1 MNKINNICAFFRV
14 RSGLWKA
21 VVPALTSLLLSG
33 CQMGTREESADVREP
48 ATVSVRLIG
57 FNDFH
62 GNLEPPRIAINA
74 PAAGGATVAVPAG
87 GAAYFAGAIAALK
100 AENTNHA
107 VISAGDMIGASPL
120 VSALFLDEP
129 TIEAFNLM
137 GVDFNAVG
145 NHEFDKGRA
154 ELLRM
159 KQGGCEKNTA
169 LEPCR
174 LNKNFSGANFPF
186 LAANT
191 VKADGQTLFPGTVIK
206 SFSNGAFTVKIGFIG
221 MTLKGTPASVTPT
234 GVAGLAFRD
243 EAQTANALI
252 PQLRSQG
259 AQVIVV
265 VIHEGGY
272 PPGGINN
279 TDCRGMTG
287 GIVPVL
293 ENLDPSVDVVISG
306 HSHRAYICNYAD
318 INPAKPF
325 LLTSAG
331 QYGTLITTID
341 LTIDARAGRVL
352 DKRANNVIVQGAPFE
367 SGAGGSVGL
376 KPDYPVFQPNPA
388 VAELVAKY
396 AKEAAPL
403 ASRGVG
409 RITASINRRFAPSRE
424 HALGNLIADSQLEAA
439 RSPGK
444 GGAQIALMNPG
455 GVRTDL
461 NISGDGSVSYG
472 QVFGIL
478 PFGNYLVVKTFTGAQ
493 IRRLLEQQWASG
505 ANTVATPRVLLPS
518 KGFRY
523 AYDLRRPTGERV
535 GNITL
540 NGEPVVDGERYRV
553 VTNDFL
559 AAGGDNFTVFNEG
572 TDVVGGEPYVDALIA
587 YLSANSPIAPPA
599 TDRITRIDQ

>member
-1 MNKINNICAFFRV
+1 MIKNNKLLRIQKP
-14 RSGLWKA
+14 GA
-21 VVPALTSLLLSG
+21 VSWSALVISSILLSG
-33 CQMGTREESADVREP
+33 CQVATREASDNAPD
-48 ATVSVRLIG
+48 ASIVSVRLIG

-74 PAAGGATVAVPAG
+74 PGAEGSTVPVPAG

-100 AENTNHA
+100 AVNPNHA

-129 TIEAFNLM
+129 TVEAFNLM

-145 NHEFDKGRA
+145 NHEFDKGQA

-159 KQGGCEKNTA
+159 KRGGCEKNTA

-191 VKADGQTLFPGTVIK
+191 VKTNGDTLFPGTLIK
-206 SFSNGAFTVKIGFIG
+206 SFSNGASTVKIGFIG

-234 GVAGLAFRD
+234 GVAGLTFRD

-252 PQLRSQG
+252 PVLRAQG
-259 AQVIVV
+259 AQIIVV

-272 PPGGINN
+272 PSGGIND

-293 ENLDPSVDVVISG
+293 EKLDPAVDVVISG
-306 HSHRAYICNYAD
+306 HTHRAYVCNYAD
-318 INPAKPF
+318 IDPARPF

-341 LTIDARAGRVL
+341 LKIDARAGRVL
-352 DKRANNVIVQGAPFE
+352 DKRAHNVIVQGVPFE
-367 SGAGGSVGL
+367 SGNGGSVGL
-376 KPDYPVFQPNPA
+376 KPGYPVFQPNPA
-388 VAELVAKY
+388 VAELVARY

-403 ASRGVG
+403 AGRGVG
-409 RITASINRRFAPSRE
+409 RITASITRRFAPSRE
-424 HALGNLIADSQLEAA
+424 HALGNLIADSQLEST
-439 RSPGK
+439 RSPAK

-461 NISGDGSVSYG
+461 NFTGDGAVSYG

-505 ANTVATPRVLLPS
+505 SNTVGTPRLLLPS

-523 AYDLRRPTGERV
+523 AYDLRRPAGERV
-535 GNITL
+535 SNITL
-540 NGEPVVDGERYRV
+540 NGEPVVDGDRYRV

-559 AAGGDNFTVFNEG
+559 AAGGDNFTVFTEG
-572 TDVVGGEPYVDALIA
+572 TDVLGGEPYVDALIE
-587 YLSANSPIAPPA
+587 YLSANSPLAPPA
-599 TDRITRIDQ
+599 TDRITRIDP